1 MLSPMPRIQ
10 AESVQAHKLVIRR
23 RLLDAAQ
30 VLFSE
35 LGYGPTT
42 FSDLASEAKVGRTT
56 IYEYFSDKDDLLAS
70 LVEEELPAVLTKMLS
85 ELPPDVSTAERL
97 AALARQLIRFVAT
110 DPILGLLLHRD
121 VAALNDDAKVRIEQ
135 SHMDLIHEFISL
147 LRTGVAAGE
156 LREMPLDLMG
166 RFVQDLIMSGA
177 QVLIDAEDPAARME
191 EVTETIVEMLFR
203 GIGQNKN

>member
-1 MLSPMPRIQ
+1 M
-10 AESVQAHKLVIRR
+10 VIRK

-42 FSDLASEAKVGRTT
+42 FSELASEAGVGRTT

-70 LVEEELPAVLTKMLS
+70 LVEEELPAVLSEMLS
-85 ELPPDVSTAERL
+85 QLPPGGSVADRL
-97 AALARQLIRFVAT
+97 AALARELIRFVAT

-121 VAALNDDAKVRIEQ
+121 VAALNDDSKRRIEVA
-135 SHMDLIHEFISL
+135 HLELIHEFISL
-147 LRTGVAAGE
+147 LRTGVQAGE
-156 LREMPLDLMG
+156 LSEMPLDLMG

-177 QVLIDAEDPAARME
+177 QVLIDAEDPTARME
-191 EVTETIVEMLFR
+191 EVTDTIVAMLFR
-203 GIGQNKN
+203 GISA

>member
-1 MLSPMPRIQ
+1 MPRIQ
-10 AESVQAHKLVIRR
+10 AGSVQEHKMVIRK

-42 FSDLASEAKVGRTT
+42 FSDLASEAGVGRTT

-70 LVEEELPAVLTKMLS
+70 LVEEELPAVLWEMLS
-85 ELPPDVSTAERL
+85 QLPPDGPTADRL
-97 AALARQLIRFVAT
+97 AILAQQLIRFVAT

-121 VAALNDDAKVRIEQ
+121 VAALNDDAKSRIEMA
-135 SHMDLIHEFISL
+135 HLELIHEFISL
-147 LRTGVAAGE
+147 LRTGVQAGE

-191 EVTETIVEMLFR
+191 EVTDTIVAMLLE
-203 GIGQNKN
+203 GIRT